1 MLPWTDRSGHF
12 APLKCVAF
20 AFVLLPAL
28 WLAVEAAQGWLGQG
42 WLGQGW
48 LGQGWLGQGWLGPRP
63 FTEAIHQSGL
73 WAIRFLALTLAVTP
87 LRSALR
93 YSKLISIRRI
103 LGVSVFAYAALHV
116 ALYVADQK
124 FALGHVASEI
134 VSRIYLTIG
143 FIAFCGFSLL
153 AMTSTDGMIAR
164 LGAPRWAR
172 LQQFIYA
179 GAVISMIH
187 FFMQSKLDIT
197 EPVIMAGIFALLLAF
212 RVLQRQHKDLAAW
225 HIALLGLVVA
235 GLTALSEAAWF
246 AYAMRAPLLLVLAAN
261 FDFSFG
267 VRPCWFV
274 LAAGMV
280 LWLARLARP
289 LFGEAPKI
297 PRSRRKA
304 RVLPLSV

>member
-12 APLKCVAF
+12 APLKCVTF
-20 AFVLLPAL
+20 AAVLLPAV
-28 WLAVEAAQGWLGQG
+28 WLAVEAA
-42 WLGQGW
+42 
-48 LGQGWLGQGWLGPRP
+48 QGWLGPRP

-73 WAIRFLALTLAVTP
+73 WAIRLLALTLAVTP

-143 FIAFCGFSLL
+143 FIAFCGFCLL

-164 LGAPRWAR
+164 LGAQRWLR
-172 LQQFIYA
+172 LQQFVYA
-179 GAVISMIH
+179 GAIISTIH

-197 EPVIMAGIFALLLAF
+197 QPVIMAGIFALLLAF
-212 RVLQRQHKDLAAW
+212 RVLQRQHGERASW
-225 HIALLGLVVA
+225 HIALLGLAIA

-246 AYAMRAPLLLVLAAN
+246 AYSMQAPLLLVLAAN

-267 VRPCWFV
+267 LRPCWFV
-274 LAAGMV
+274 LSAGMV

-289 LFGEAPKI
+289 LIGEAPNI

-304 RVLPLSV
+304 WVRPASV